1 MKKTIFFA
9 LALPGYFF
17 LTSCQDSSKPETSE
31 PTTETATNNL
41 NGQSAVSD
49 DQSQKNIVQVAMGSK
64 DHTTLVAAVK
74 QAELVDALSNAG
86 PFTVFAPTDAAFNQL
101 PKGTVDDLMKSENKD
116 KLIDILQYH
125 VSVGVLKDNLLQ
137 DGQSIGQVNG
147 GNIKITKKGDE
158 IYINN
163 EAKIVGTVPA
173 ANGLI
178 YVVDKVLLPQ

>member
-1 MKKTIFFA
+1 MKKLFL
-9 LALPGYFF
+9 LATMPLCF
-17 LTSCQDSSKPETSE
+17 LIASCQEDKPSENQAQTESVVDSK
-31 PTTETATNNL
+31 
-41 NGQSAVSD
+41 GQSAVSD
-49 DQSQKNIVQVAMGSK
+49 DQSQKNIVQAAMGSK

-86 PFTVFAPTDAAFNQL
+86 PFTVFAPTDAAFNEL
-101 PKGTVDDLMKSENKD
+101 PKGTVEELMKAENKE

-147 GNIKITKKGDE
+147 GNIKISKKGEE
-158 IYINN
+158 IIVNDV
-163 EAKIVGTVPA
+163 AKVIGTVPV

-178 YVVDKVLLPQ
+178 YVIDKVLLPK